1 MFLLQ
6 SREPTYTNGN
16 YRLNFHGRV
25 TVPSVKNF
33 QLVSPDDLLHTVR
46 GKIELLTTNIDYR
59 FIPQVGE
66 DRFHLDYRAPIN
78 AFQAFCISLAQ
89 FNF

>member
-6 SREPTYTNGN
+6 TREPTFTKGN

-33 QLVSPDDLLHTVR
+33 QLVSPDDTLHTVCQF
-46 GKIELLTTNIDYR
+46 GKVNM
-59 FIPQVGE
+59 
-66 DRFHLDYRAPIN
+66 N
-78 AFQAFCISLAQ
+78 
-89 FNF
+89 